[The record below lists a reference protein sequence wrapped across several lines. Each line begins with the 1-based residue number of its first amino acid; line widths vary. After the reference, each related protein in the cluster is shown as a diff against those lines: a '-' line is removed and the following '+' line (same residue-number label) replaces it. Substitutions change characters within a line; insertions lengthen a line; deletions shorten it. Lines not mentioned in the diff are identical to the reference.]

1 MSMHVLIPGAWLGG
15 WAWEGVTEA
24 MRAHGSQVL
33 PVTLPGLG
41 ARVAEASPEM
51 DIEGYV
57 MDVVDQIV
65 GQDLDDVVLVGHSFG
80 GAVAAGV
87 ADRIPDRLS
96 TVVYVDS
103 GPMPSGSSYM
113 DLLEGP
119 QVEFIRR
126 IVDERGDGWL
136 IPMPSS
142 EELGTD
148 FPASL
153 EGIAEAELDRM
164 RRMATP
170 QPLGTWTQPLVRR
183 QSEKTTAVPKVLIAT
198 SIPLALVDQLIA
210 GGHPWFAELSGPEW
224 SFEELATGHWPMF
237 SRPEDLARLLLS
249 APAMV
254 G

>member
-1 MSMHVLIPGAWLGG
+1 MSTYVLIPGAWLGG
-15 WAWEGVTEA
+15 WAWERVAEA
-24 MRAHGSQVL
+24 MRAQGSEVV

-41 ARVAEASPEM
+41 DRVAEASPGL

-57 MDVVDQIV
+57 TDVVDQIV
-65 GQDLDDVVLVGHSFG
+65 GLDLDDVTLVGHSFG

-113 DLLEGP
+113 DLLESP

-142 EELGTD
+142 EEFGTD
-148 FPASL
+148 FQASL
-153 EGIAEAELDRM
+153 EGIDEAELDRM
-164 RRMATP
+164 RARATP

-183 QSEKTTAVPKVLIAT
+183 QTAKTAALPKVLIAT
-198 SIPLALVDQLIA
+198 SLPLELVDQLIA
-210 GGHPWFAELSGPEW
+210 GGHPWFAELSEPEW
-224 SFEELATGHWPMF
+224 SFEELPTGHWPMF
-237 SRPEDLARLLLS
+237 SRPEDLARLLLRV
-249 APAMV
+249 AAKV

>member
-1 MSMHVLIPGAWLGG
+1 MSTYVLIPGAWLGG
-15 WAWEGVTEA
+15 WAWERVAEA
-24 MRAHGSQVL
+24 MRAQGSEVVS
-33 PVTLPGLG
+33 VTLPGLG
-41 ARVAEASPEM
+41 DRMAEASLGM

-57 MDVVDQIV
+57 TDVVDQIV
-65 GQDLDDVVLVGHSFG
+65 GLDLDDVTLVGHSFG

-113 DLLEGP
+113 DLLESP

-142 EELGTD
+142 EEFGTD
-148 FPASL
+148 FQASL
-153 EGIAEAELDRM
+153 EGIDEAELDRM
-164 RRMATP
+164 RARATP

-183 QSEKTTAVPKVLIAT
+183 QTAKTAALPKVLIAT
-198 SIPLALVDQLIA
+198 SLSLELVDQLIA
-210 GGHPWFAELSGPEW
+210 GGHPWFAELSEPEW
-224 SFEELATGHWPMF
+224 SFEELPTGHWPMF
-237 SRPEDLARLLLS
+237 SRPEDLARLLLRV
-249 APAMV
+249 AAKV

>member
-1 MSMHVLIPGAWLGG
+1 MSKYVLIPGAWLGG
-15 WAWEGVTEA
+15 WAWEGVA
-24 MRAHGSQVL
+24 KSLRAHGSEVVS
-33 PVTLPGLG
+33 VTLPGLG
-41 ARVAEASPEM
+41 DRVAEASTET

-57 MDVVDQIV
+57 TDVVDQIV
-65 GQDLDDVVLVGHSFG
+65 GQDLSDVILVGHSFG

-136 IPMPSS
+136 IPMPRS
-142 EELGTD
+142 EEFGTD
-148 FPASL
+148 FQASL
-153 EGIAEAELDRM
+153 EGMGEAELDRM
-164 RRMATP
+164 RKLATP
-170 QPLGTWTQPLVRR
+170 QPLGTWTQPLERR
-183 QSEKTTAVPKVLIAT
+183 RSEKTTGVPKVLIAT
-198 SIPLALVDQLIA
+198 SLPLALVEQLIA
-210 GGHPWFAELSGPEW
+210 SGHPWFAELSDPEW
-224 SFEELATGHWPMF
+224 SFEELPTGHWPMF

-249 APAMV
+249 VPAKV

>member
-1 MSMHVLIPGAWLGG
+1 VSTYVLIPGAWLGG
-15 WAWEGVTEA
+15 WAWERVAEA
-24 MRAHGSQVL
+24 MRAQGSEVVS
-33 PVTLPGLG
+33 VTLPGLG
-41 ARVAEASPEM
+41 DRISEASPGM

-57 MDVVDQIV
+57 TDVVDQIV
-65 GQDLDDVVLVGHSFG
+65 GLDLEDVTLVGHSFG

-113 DLLEGP
+113 DLLESP

-142 EELGTD
+142 EEFGTD
-148 FPASL
+148 FQASL
-153 EGIAEAELDRM
+153 EGIDEAELDRM
-164 RRMATP
+164 RARATP

-183 QSEKTTAVPKVLIAT
+183 QTAKTAALPKVLIAT
-198 SIPLALVDQLIA
+198 SLPLELVDQLIA
-210 GGHPWFAELSGPEW
+210 GGHPWFAELSEPEW
-224 SFEELATGHWPMF
+224 SFEELPTGHWPMF
-237 SRPEDLARLLLS
+237 SRPEDLARLLLRV
-249 APAMV
+249 AAKV

>member
-1 MSMHVLIPGAWLGG
+1 VSTYVLVPGAWLGG
-15 WAWEGVTEA
+15 WAWERVAEA
-24 MRAHGSQVL
+24 MRAQGSEVVS
-33 PVTLPGLG
+33 VTLPGLG
-41 ARVAEASPEM
+41 DRKAEASPGM
-51 DIEGYV
+51 DIEGCV
-57 MDVVDQIV
+57 TDVVHQIV
-65 GQDLDDVVLVGHSFG
+65 GLDLDDVTLVGHSFG

-113 DLLEGP
+113 DLLESP

-142 EELGTD
+142 EEFGTD
-148 FPASL
+148 FQASL
-153 EGIAEAELDRM
+153 EGIDEAELDRM
-164 RRMATP
+164 RARATP

-183 QSEKTTAVPKVLIAT
+183 QTAKTAALPKVLIAT
-198 SIPLALVDQLIA
+198 SLPLELVDQLIA
-210 GGHPWFAELSGPEW
+210 GGHPWFAELSEPEW
-224 SFEELATGHWPMF
+224 SFEELPTGHWPMF
-237 SRPEDLARLLLS
+237 SRPEDLARLLLRV
-249 APAMV
+249 AAKV